1 VFKVTTTGP
10 TRGIPSRPQLE
21 KIKRFIAN
29 SLLMVLKSI
38 QMSAEEVRSE
48 GRSNGDLTSDA
59 E

>member
-29 SLLMVLKSI
+29 SLMIVLKSI
-38 QMSAEEVRSE
+38 QLSAVEVRSE
-48 GRSNGDLTSDA
+48 GRSNGNLTSDA